1 MNLKFIKNLKLPR
14 LSPATIDGLDLE
26 TKRSKHIVRITGG
39 LLIVFVIWAWLAELD
54 QVTRAPAQVIASS
67 RSQVIQALDGGILQS
82 LRVKEGDTVEAGQ
95 LLASLDRAKL
105 EAAYFEI
112 RAKTVALQLN
122 LQRLQAELHGSSIEF
137 GAESD
142 RYPKFRANQEALI
155 KKRQMAI
162 QEEISSLQRMHDL
175 AKQELEM
182 TEPLLKTGDV
192 SRSDVLRLQRQVADL
207 SAQISNRR
215 NKYLQDT
222 QAELNKTQEELA
234 AGIQILAQRKE
245 SLDSSEFKS
254 PMRGIVK
261 NIRVTT
267 IGGVLRPGEELM
279 QIVPL
284 DDDLLIEAKVR
295 PADIGF
301 LRIGQP
307 ASVKI
312 DAYDYT
318 VFGSLDGKLTYI
330 SPDTLKEEVA
340 RQGAEQEYYRVQIQV
355 QKQELQKNRRK
366 QIEIQPG
373 MTATAE
379 IKTGTNSVLSYL
391 TKPVTK
397 TFSESMGE
405 R

>member
-1 MNLKFIKNLKLPR
+1 MNLKFIKNLKLPK

-318 VFGSLDGKLTYI
+318 VFGSLDGKLIYI